1 MNSAIAL
8 ASRIVCAPLPG
19 RAVGSMFDTWAN
31 QTENVDY
38 RRAASCYIARFQA
51 KPDML
56 DGHVADAA
64 TDGRMAELIHTTARC
79 FLRVDARAELDGVSK

>member
-1 MNSAIAL
+1 
-8 ASRIVCAPLPG
+8 
-19 RAVGSMFDTWAN
+19 MFDTWAN

-38 RRAASCYIARFQA
+38 RRAASCYIARFQG

-79 FLRVDARAELDGVSK
+79 FLGVMPEQNSTGSRNRRHMRVSKLCLGDACRYAGHR